1 MTLAARIDDYGK
13 PAWIAT
19 AVLAFIIWWP
29 LGVALLAYIFWSGRM
44 GCWNRRNV
52 DHWRDKGEHWMRSR
66 TSGYGFRSSGNR
78 AFDDYKAET
87 LRRLEDEQK
96 EFFEFL
102 DRLRKSKDQ
111 AEFDQFMAE
120 RARRTPPSPAAEVI

>member
-19 AVLAFIIWWP
+19 AILAFIIWWP
-29 LGVALLAYIFWSGRM
+29 LGLGLLAYLLWSGRM
-44 GCWNRRNV
+44 GCWNRKDV
-52 DHWRDKGEHWMRSR
+52 DHWRGKGERWMRSH
-66 TSGYGFRSSGNR
+66 GQGHGFRSSGNR

-96 EFFEFL
+96 EFFDFL

-111 AEFDQFMAE
+111 AEFDQFMAD
-120 RARRTPPSPAAEVI
+120 RARRTPPAPTESAA